1 MIEKRSPLFIVEAS
15 SENWPDKN
23 SFVLTL
29 GFSIPQAKVSPADG
43 SASITKT
50 FLPYSLAATAIQ

>member
-50 FLPYSLAATAIQ
+50 FLPYSLAATDMQ

>member
-1 MIEKRSPLFIVEAS
+1 MIENRSPLLIIEAS
-15 SENWPDKN
+15 IENWPDIN
-23 SFVLTL
+23 SLVLTL
-29 GFSIPQAKVSPADG
+29 GFSIPQAKVKPADG